1 MFQYCVILDS
11 NKTQD
16 FHLPE
21 VLSFQYCVI
30 LDSNKTASYIV
41 MSILV
46 SYCRN
51 CHNDNYDEAL
61 DTNMKINVNI
71 KLITRD
77 EAEIILSEDR
87 IKENIDKILWYLSNK
102 RHPQI

>member
-1 MFQYCVILDS
+1 
-11 NKTQD
+11 
-16 FHLPE
+16 
-21 VLSFQYCVI
+21 
-30 LDSNKTASYIV
+30 

-71 KLITRD
+71 KLTTRD
-77 EAEIILSEDR
+77 EAVSILIEDSL
-87 IKENIDKILWYLSNK
+87 KENIDKILWYLSNK
-102 RHPQI
+102 RYP

>member
-11 NKTQD
+11 NKTY
-16 FHLPE
+16 FKGKIE
-21 VLSFQYCVI
+21 ECGFQYCVI

-61 DTNMKINVNI
+61 DTNMKININF
-71 KLITRD
+71 KLITTD
-77 EAEIILSEDR
+77 EAVSILNEDSL
-87 IKENIDKILWYLSNK
+87 KKY
-102 RHPQI
+102 